1 MPLMRYVSNTAKTSV
16 TSGVTW
22 NSQNQSRMLGPGG
35 DQAVSSRPSDQRQ
48 RTPDG
53 RTNLLWR

>member
-1 MPLMRYVSNTAKTSV
+1 M
-16 TSGVTW
+16 
-22 NSQNQSRMLGPGG
+22 GPGG

-53 RTNLLWR
+53 GTCCDGDVARRVDDGWQNPDDDDDDDSYCGLYMKQ